1 MNSDVTTWAL
11 PEGAIARLG
20 RGNVRDMAFSPDGRY
35 LAVGTAIGLW
45 LYESQTLSPIAL
57 WDTERGMTENVRFSP
72 DSRWIITQTWA
83 EDVKIWDTNSGAC
96 IAIMEKQE
104 DPLSISQP
112 IFSPDGQRVLAATDE
127 NVWNKNQELWPGKVY
142 VWCTQTGKQI
152 NQTEIHR
159 AQEVGWI
166 NAFSPDFTLLASTYY
181 DRECHRQTSVVVWNI
196 ETGEQIACMTECP
209 QQVQSLCFS
218 PCGKFL
224 AVGGEKGTL
233 HVWAWENEQLERT
246 AVYGQA
252 RVCLHYLPNGELLAA
267 AISGDTVEV
276 WDVTA
281 AQKLDTFAYHG
292 ERGFAC
298 FSENGTQIAVAGS
311 SEIRVWRKG
320 HANAHL
326 LSTSH
331 EHLSTVD
338 SLVFAADGKTLAAGM
353 WWDNVLLWDVA
364 SRQAHRP
371 NSEELPG
378 RRQTV
383 HATTSGKML
392 TTYKDG
398 DTLMT
403 REVGSSEPI
412 AEFDAPDTVLLRRH
426 NALSPTGQRL
436 ARRDNEG
443 NFHLWEKTAEGTEKH
458 TLLSGNPRTPDKWA
472 WSPHGL
478 AFSPDGKRLVTI
490 ARDRTVQLWDVD
502 TGAEIAE
509 LPLNAPPKRR
519 TYRGHDMG
527 IAFSPRGD
535 VIAGAQWGEIA
546 LWDATDGKTLRILAQ
561 PEGNQRPITLSFSP
575 CGKYLVSGSWWQRGL
590 KQMPIRLWELASGE
604 NLHTFYGHTTDVQC
618 IAFSPDGRLMAT
630 GGHDGIILLWELP
643 PYLQ

>member
-11 PEGAIARLG
+11 PKGAIARLG
-20 RGNVRDMAFSPDGRY
+20 RGTVRDMAFSPDGQY

-57 WDTERGMTENVRFSP
+57 WDTGRGMTENVSFSP
-72 DSRWIITQTWA
+72 DGRWIITKTFA

-96 IAIMEKQE
+96 IAIMEKPE
-104 DPLSISQP
+104 HLSGISQP
-112 IFSPDGQRVLAATDE
+112 IFSPDGQRVLAATNV
-127 NVWNKNQELWPGKVY
+127 NVWNKNQELWPGRVY
-142 VWCTQTGKQI
+142 VWCAQTGKQI

-166 NAFSPDFTLLASTYY
+166 NAFSPDFTLLASSYC
-181 DRECHRQTSVVVWNI
+181 DRERHRQTSIVVWNI
-196 ETGEQIACMTECP
+196 ENGEQIACMTECP

-233 HVWAWENEQLERT
+233 HVWEWENEQLERT
-246 AVYGQA
+246 AAYGQA
-252 RVCLHYLPNGELLAA
+252 RVCIHYLPNGELLAA
-267 AISGDTVEV
+267 AISEATVEV

-298 FSENGTQIAVAGS
+298 FSENGTQIAVARS
-311 SEIRVWRKG
+311 SEIKVWRKG
-320 HANAHL
+320 NANAHP
-326 LSTSH
+326 LSTGH

-371 NSEELPG
+371 NSEKLPR

-383 HATTSGKML
+383 HATTSGKIL

-398 DTLMT
+398 DTLIT

-412 AEFDAPDTVLLRRH
+412 AEFDAPDTVLQSRH
-426 NALSPTGQRL
+426 NALSPTGQRM
-436 ARRDNEG
+436 ARLDNEG

-458 TLLSGNPRTPDKWA
+458 TLLSGNPRTPDKWG

-478 AFSPDGKRLVTI
+478 AFSPDEKRLVTI
-490 ARDRTVQLWDVD
+490 ARDRAVQLWDVD

-590 KQMPIRLWELASGE
+590 KQMPIRLWDIASGE

-630 GGHDGIILLWELP
+630 GGHDGIILLWDVST
-643 PYLQ
+643 YLQ